1 VAQGGSLTAC
11 VAIRMPTHGESAG
24 HRSLPG
30 PTLAFHHKAKKSYD
44 AFRGFFSP
52 RSRPDLSGEPEKF
65 VSPKAAS
72 LQWGVSLD
80 ETARA
85 PCLLDAVRAA
95 CSRGGEAAQGRRK
108 N

>member
-24 HRSLPG
+24 HRSLWAHPCLPPQG
-30 PTLAFHHKAKKSYD
+30 EKSYD